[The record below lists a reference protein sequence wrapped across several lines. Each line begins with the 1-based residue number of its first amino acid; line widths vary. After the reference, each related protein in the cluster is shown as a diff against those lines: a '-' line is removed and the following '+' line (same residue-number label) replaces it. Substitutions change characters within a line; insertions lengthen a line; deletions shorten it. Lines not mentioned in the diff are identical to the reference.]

1 MRIRR
6 GVFAAVLMA
15 LAAVAV
21 LTGPGVSLLSGGAA

>member
-6 GVFAAVLMA
+6 GMFAALLTA

-21 LTGPGVSLLSGGAA
+21 LTGPGVSLLSGGVA